1 MRPDLM
7 GRYRNC
13 LKLNW
18 RMLGHLL
25 AGRLLSGKEVA
36 AGYDRLAAGYAE
48 NWLSRLRPVTEEMFA
63 LLPERVAGNILDL
76 GCGTGFTT
84 AELERRYPATPV
96 RAVDISAGV
105 ISRSGICSNSC
116 GRNRTAAPG

>member
-36 AGYDRLAAGYAE
+36 AGYNRLAAEYAE

-63 LLPERVAGNILDL
+63 LLPEQVAGNILDL
-76 GCGTGFTT
+76 GCGTPLSGNAGPGGRYF
-84 AELERRYPATPV
+84 RRNGRGGGA
-96 RAVDISAGV
+96 AV
-105 ISRSGICSNSC
+105 
-116 GRNRTAAPG
+116 PPE